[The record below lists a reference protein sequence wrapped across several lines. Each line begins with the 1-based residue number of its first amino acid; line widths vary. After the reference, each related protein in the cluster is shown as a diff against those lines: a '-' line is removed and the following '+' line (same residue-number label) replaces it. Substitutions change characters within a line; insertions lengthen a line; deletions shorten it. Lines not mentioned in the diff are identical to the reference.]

1 MSEDLLIRPAT
12 RSDLADVLLL
22 YQDLNP
28 EDLKADRVRQEKT
41 YAQMLDQPGLT
52 ILLAFLDG
60 NPVATLTLVIVP
72 NLTRG
77 CAPYAIVENVVTL
90 TSCRGKG
97 IGKRLMKNAI
107 AQCWAAGCFKIM
119 LMSGSANL
127 PAHAFYE
134 SMGFKR
140 SKTGFELRQPGYA
153 PRKIT

>member
-28 EDLKADRVRQEKT
+28 EDLKAARVRQEKT

-77 CAPYAIVENVVTL
+77 CAPYSIVENVVTL

-97 IGKRLMKNAI
+97 IGKRLMKDAI
-107 AQCWAAGCFKIM
+107 ERAWAAGCFKIM